1 MTTSPIAMGAI
12 KAITDCDG
20 HDQRLHREAPKRSR
34 DEPLKHNEE
43 GRGDQPLSHKAA
55 LLINLTRAL

>member
-1 MTTSPIAMGAI
+1 MGAI